1 MAFGRQFLSAF
12 KAHPLAEDSTIDRID
27 PARAADMQEAMY
39 AVALDLLPTP
49 TAIASIVD
57 GRLVFSTINLAFRAA
72 GFATGEGQAALIDGI
87 GEQTIAFLQ
96 SIETRRRVPLQI
108 GDTIDSRYYD
118 VTLARRPDTIGAARC
133 LVTLLDQT
141 AEQRTEAS
149 LRREMN
155 TDSLTGLPNRMGF
168 GDLVDD
174 LVAGGNG
181 ARYAVLAINLDRF
194 SRVNACLGSLSG
206 DELLI
211 SVARRLKGVLRGCD
225 VMARTGGDE
234 FIVLLTLR
242 EGLDDAMLVA
252 GRLQQALVQP
262 FQLSDFSI
270 RVDCSIG
277 IALGEDAEDGGDEG
291 EDLIR
296 HAQFAVKRAKRT
308 GLTEIYR
315 PHLFDIMRSQFSIET
330 RLRHALE
337 ERRLRLAFQPIY
349 DLSNGRINSFEAL
362 ARWCPPDGPDIS
374 PAEFI
379 PVAEESGL
387 IVPLGRWAMDEA
399 ARTLAQWDRQ
409 WGGHCRAKMAVNLSA
424 VQLQR
429 DNIEALFADVLS
441 RHNLTGDRFTIE
453 LTESAFIVDPD
464 RTLQTMLALKEMNTT
479 IAMDDFGTG
488 YSNLAYLQKLP
499 IDKLKID
506 RSFVSGMLADR
517 DKVAIVRAILSLAQ
531 ALGMRTTAEGIETQE
546 LEQTLVALGCA
557 FGQGYFY
564 SRPIDADAAYA
575 MLVDR
580 NA

>member
-1 MAFGRQFLSAF
+1 
-12 KAHPLAEDSTIDRID
+12 
-27 PARAADMQEAMY
+27 
-39 AVALDLLPTP
+39 
-49 TAIASIVD
+49 
-57 GRLVFSTINLAFRAA
+57 
-72 GFATGEGQAALIDGI
+72 
-87 GEQTIAFLQ
+87 
-96 SIETRRRVPLQI
+96 
-108 GDTIDSRYYD
+108 
-118 VTLARRPDTIGAARC
+118 
-133 LVTLLDQT
+133 
-141 AEQRTEAS
+141 
-149 LRREMN
+149 
-155 TDSLTGLPNRMGF
+155 MGF
-168 GDLVDD
+168 GDLVDEGI
-174 LVAGGNG
+174 AGGNR

-194 SRVNACLGSLSG
+194 SRVNACMGSLSG

-225 VMARTGGDE
+225 VLARTGGDE
-234 FIVLLTLR
+234 FAVLLTLR
-242 EGLDDAMLVA
+242 EGPDDAMLVA

-277 IALGEDAEDGGDEG
+277 IALGEDAEDEA

-296 HAQFAVKRAKRT
+296 HAQFAVKRSKRT
-308 GLTEIYR
+308 GQTEIYR
-315 PHLFDIMRSQFSIET
+315 PHLFDIVRSQFSIET
-330 RLRHALE
+330 RLRNALE
-337 ERRLRLAFQPIY
+337 ERQLRLAFQPIY
-349 DLSNGRINSFEAL
+349 DLSNGRISSFEAL
-362 ARWCPPDGPDIS
+362 ARWQTPDGQHIS
-374 PAEFI
+374 PVEFI

-387 IVPLGRWAMDEA
+387 IVPLGRWAMDES
-399 ARTLAQWDRQ
+399 ARILAQWDRQ
-409 WGGHCRAKMAVNLSA
+409 SGGNCGARMAVNLSA

-429 DNIEALFADVLS
+429 DDIAAMFADVLS
-441 RHNLTGDRFTIE
+441 RHDLPGDRFTIE

-464 RTLQTMLALKEMNTT
+464 RTLQTMLALKDMRAT

-557 FGQGYFY
+557 FGQGYYY
-564 SRPIDADAAYA
+564 SKPIEADAAYA
-575 MLVDR
+575 MLVAR